1 MGGVKVFEFKVG
13 ISSQEHDAFVSQHP
27 QVSLLQS
34 SSWAKIKDN
43 WGNER
48 LGFYKNGEL
57 VAVAS
62 ILIKKLPLGYTMM
75 YIPRGPIM
83 DYQDKDL
90 VTFVMRSLKQFGAS
104 RRSVFIKFDPSLIL
118 KQYPIDNSSKE
129 FSENS
134 TSIEA
139 IQNLKDA
146 NCQWSGRT
154 IAMSETIQP
163 RYQANRILKDG
174 LDSDFP
180 KHTKRL
186 MKDAVKRGVITYRGS
201 LLDISNFETIIALT
215 ERRKN
220 VSLRNQEYFQKLME
234 TYGED
239 AYLHL
244 AKINIP
250 ERLMEYREQLN
261 KIKKDLSET
270 DEYQKKRLT
279 KLQQQEKSVEKYII
293 EFQELVQRYPEEVV
307 IAGVLS
313 VSFGDTLE
321 MLYAGMDDRFKKFY
335 PQYVLYPKVFEDA
348 FNDGK
353 KWANMGGIEG
363 TLDDGLTDFKS
374 NFSPVVQEYVGE
386 FTLPVNFLYRLVNY
400 FYHLHKTLRKKQH
413 RK

>member
-1 MGGVKVFEFKVG
+1 MFDYKIG
-13 ISSQEHDAFVSQHP
+13 ISEEEHDTFVIQHP
-27 QVSLLQS
+27 QVNLLQS

-90 VTFVMRSLKQFGAS
+90 VRFVMKSLKQFGS
-104 RRSVFIKFDPSLIL
+104 CRRSVFIKFDPSLIL
-118 KQYPIDNSSKE
+118 KQYPIDKSSKE
-129 FSENS
+129 FADSR
-134 TSIEA
+134 TTIEA
-139 IQNLKDA
+139 VQNLKSA

-154 IAMSETIQP
+154 KAMAETIQP
-163 RYQANRILKDG
+163 RYQANRILKEG
-174 LDSDFP
+174 VDSDFP

-186 MKDAVKRGVITYRGS
+186 MKDAINRGVVTYRGTLS
-201 LLDISNFETIIALT
+201 NISDFGTIISFT

-220 VSLRNQEYFQKLME
+220 VALRNQEYFQRLME
-234 TYGED
+234 IYGDD

-244 AKINIP
+244 AKINLP
-250 ERLMEYREQLN
+250 DRLIKYKEQLSQ
-261 KIKKDLSET
+261 IKKDLAET
-270 DEYQKKRLT
+270 GEHQKKRLT
-279 KLQQQEKSVEKYII
+279 KLKQQEKSIEKYIV
-293 EFQELVQRYPEEVV
+293 EFEKLVQQYPKEIV
-307 IAGVLS
+307 IAGILS
-313 VSFGDTLE
+313 VSFGNTLE

-335 PQYVLYPKVFEDA
+335 PQYILYPKVFEESYK
-348 FNDGK
+348 DGK
-353 KWANMGGIEG
+353 IWANMGGIEG

-374 NFSPVVQEYVGE
+374 NFSPVVQEYIGE
-386 FTLPVNFLYRLVNY
+386 FTLPVNFLYHLANY
-400 FYHLHKTLRKKQH
+400 LYQLRKTLRKKH

>member
-1 MGGVKVFEFKVG
+1 MFSFKIG
-13 ISSQEHDAFVSQHP
+13 ISVKEHDDFVSHHP
-27 QVSLLQS
+27 QINLLQS

-43 WGNER
+43 WENER

-62 ILIKKLPLGYTMM
+62 ILIKKLLLGYTMM

-90 VTFVMRSLKQFGAS
+90 VTFVMRSLKQFGFR
-104 RRSVFIKFDPSLIL
+104 RRSVFIKFDPALIL
-118 KQYPIDNSSKE
+118 KQYPIDQSSAE
-129 FSENS
+129 FSENKLS
-134 TSIEA
+134 VEA

-163 RYQANRILKDG
+163 RYQANRILKEEG
-174 LDSDFP
+174 ASDFP

-186 MKDAVKRGVITYRGS
+186 MRDAVKRGVSTYRGS
-201 LLDISNFETIIALT
+201 LSDISNFETIVALT

-234 TYGED
+234 IYGED

-244 AKINIP
+244 AKINVP
-250 ERLMEYREQLN
+250 EHLMEYREQLQQ
-261 KIKKDLSET
+261 IKKDVSET

-279 KLQQQEKSVEKYII
+279 KLQQQAKSIEKYII
-293 EFQELVQRYPEEVV
+293 EFQELVQQYPEEIV

-313 VSFGDTLE
+313 VSFGETLE

-335 PQYVLYPKVFEDA
+335 PQYILYPKVFDDA

-353 KWANMGGIEG
+353 IWANMGGIEG
-363 TLDDGLTDFKS
+363 TLDDGLSDFKS
-374 NFSPVVQEYVGE
+374 NFSPVVQEYIGE
-386 FTLPVNFLYRLVNY
+386 FTLPVSFLYHLANY
-400 FYHLHKTLRKKQH
+400 FYQLRKTLRKKH

>member
-1 MGGVKVFEFKVG
+1 MYHYKIG
-13 ISSQEHDAFVSQHP
+13 IPASEHDDFVRNSSQP
-27 QVSLLQS
+27 NLLQS
-34 SSWAKIKDN
+34 SKWAHIKKN

-48 LGFYKNGEL
+48 IGFYRNGEL

-118 KQYPIDNSSKE
+118 KQYPIDKSSKE

-134 TSIEA
+134 TTIEA

-163 RYQANRILKDG
+163 RYQANRILKEG

-186 MKDAVKRGVITYRGS
+186 MKDAVNRGVVTYRGTLS
-201 LLDISNFETIIALT
+201 DVSDFGTIISFT

-220 VSLRNQEYFQKLME
+220 VALRNQEYFQRLME
-234 TYGED
+234 IYGD
-239 AYLHL
+239 AAYLHL
-244 AKINIP
+244 AKINLP
-250 ERLMEYREQLN
+250 DRLMKYKEQLFQ
-261 KIKKDLSET
+261 IKKDLGET
-270 DEYQKKRLT
+270 GEHQKKRLT
-279 KLQQQEKSVEKYII
+279 KLKQQEKSIEKYII
-293 EFQELVQRYPEEVV
+293 EFEELVQQYPKEIV
-307 IAGVLS
+307 IAGILS
-313 VSFGDTLE
+313 VSFGNTLE

-335 PQYVLYPKVFEDA
+335 PQYILYPKVFEESYK
-348 FNDGK
+348 DGK
-353 KWANMGGIEG
+353 IWANMGGIEG

-374 NFSPVVQEYVGE
+374 NFSPVVQEYIGE
-386 FTLPVNFLYRLVNY
+386 FTLPVNFLYHLANY
-400 FYHLHKTLRKKQH
+400 FYQLRKTLRKKH

>member
-1 MGGVKVFEFKVG
+1 MFDYKVG
-13 ISSQEHDAFVSQHP
+13 ISEEEHDTFVIQHP
-27 QVSLLQS
+27 QVNLLQS

-43 WGNER
+43 WENER

-62 ILIKKLPLGYTMM
+62 ILIKKLLLGYTMM

-90 VTFVMRSLKQFGAS
+90 VTFVMRSLKQFGFR
-104 RRSVFIKFDPSLIL
+104 RRSVFIKFDPALIL
-118 KQYPIDNSSKE
+118 KQYPIDQSSAE
-129 FSENS
+129 FSENKLS
-134 TSIEA
+134 VEA

-163 RYQANRILKDG
+163 RYQANRILKEEG
-174 LDSDFP
+174 ASDFP

-186 MKDAVKRGVITYRGS
+186 MRDAVKRGVSTYRGS
-201 LLDISNFETIIALT
+201 LSDISNFETIVALT

-234 TYGED
+234 IYGED

-244 AKINIP
+244 AKINVP
-250 ERLMEYREQLN
+250 EHLMEYREQLQQ
-261 KIKKDLSET
+261 IKKDLSET

-279 KLQQQEKSVEKYII
+279 KLQQQAKSIEKYII
-293 EFQELVQRYPEEVV
+293 EFQELVQQYPEEIV

-313 VSFGDTLE
+313 VSFGETLE

-335 PQYVLYPKVFEDA
+335 PQYILYPKVFDDA

-353 KWANMGGIEG
+353 IWANMGGIEG
-363 TLDDGLTDFKS
+363 TLDDGLSDFKS
-374 NFSPVVQEYVGE
+374 NFSPVVQEYIGE
-386 FTLPVNFLYRLVNY
+386 FTLPVNFLYHLATC
-400 FYHLHKTLRKKQH
+400 FYQLRKTLRKKH

>member
-13 ISSQEHDAFVSQHP
+13 ISSQEHDAFVSRHP

-83 DYQDKDL
+83 DYQDKEL

-104 RRSVFIKFDPSLIL
+104 KRSVFIKFDPSLIL
-118 KQYPIDNSSKE
+118 KQYPIDKSSKE

-134 TSIEA
+134 ISIEA

-146 NCQWSGRT
+146 NWSGRT

-163 RYQANRILKDG
+163 RYQANRILKKG

-186 MKDAVKRGVITYRGS
+186 MKDAVKRGVITFRGS
-201 LLDISNFETIIALT
+201 LSDISNFETIIALT

-234 TYGED
+234 IYGD
-239 AYLHL
+239 DSYLHL

-250 ERLMEYREQLN
+250 ERLTEYREQLHQ
-261 KIKKDLSET
+261 IKKDLAET

-279 KLQQQEKSVEKYII
+279 KLQQQKKSVEKYII
-293 EFQELVQRYPEEVV
+293 EFQELVQKYPEEIV

-348 FNDGK
+348 LNDGK
-353 KWANMGGIEG
+353 NWANMGGIEG

-374 NFSPVVQEYVGE
+374 NFSPVVQEYIGE
-386 FTLPVNFLYRLVNY
+386 FTLPVSFLYQLANY
-400 FYHLHKTLRKKQH
+400 FYCLRKKLRKKHH

>member
-1 MGGVKVFEFKVG
+1 MFSFKIG
-13 ISSQEHDAFVSQHP
+13 ISVKEHDDFVSHHP
-27 QVSLLQS
+27 QINLLQS

-43 WGNER
+43 WENER

-62 ILIKKLPLGYTMM
+62 ILIKKLLLGYTMM

-90 VTFVMRSLKQFGAS
+90 VTFVMRSLKQFGFR
-104 RRSVFIKFDPSLIL
+104 RRSVFIKFDPALIL
-118 KQYPIDNSSKE
+118 KQYPINQSSAE
-129 FSENS
+129 FSENKLS
-134 TSIEA
+134 VEA

-163 RYQANRILKDG
+163 RYQANRILKEEG
-174 LDSDFP
+174 ASDFP

-186 MKDAVKRGVITYRGS
+186 MRDAVKRGVSTYRGS
-201 LLDISNFETIIALT
+201 LSDISNFETIVALT

-234 TYGED
+234 IYGED

-244 AKINIP
+244 AKINVP
-250 ERLMEYREQLN
+250 EHLMEYREQLQQ
-261 KIKKDLSET
+261 IKKDLSET

-279 KLQQQEKSVEKYII
+279 KLQQQAKSIEKYII
-293 EFQELVQRYPEEVV
+293 EFQELVQQYPEEIV

-313 VSFGDTLE
+313 VSFGETLE

-335 PQYVLYPKVFEDA
+335 PQYILYPKVFDDA

-353 KWANMGGIEG
+353 IWANMGGIEG
-363 TLDDGLTDFKS
+363 TLDDGLSDFKS
-374 NFSPVVQEYVGE
+374 NFSPVVQEYIGE
-386 FTLPVNFLYRLVNY
+386 FTLPVNFLYHLATC
-400 FYHLHKTLRKKQH
+400 FYQLRKTLRKKH

>member
-1 MGGVKVFEFKVG
+1 MYHYKIG
-13 ISSQEHDAFVSQHP
+13 IPASEHDDFVRNSSQP
-27 QVSLLQS
+27 NLLQS
-34 SSWAKIKDN
+34 SKWAHIKKN

-48 LGFYKNGEL
+48 IGFYRNGEL

-118 KQYPIDNSSKE
+118 KQYPIDKSSKE

-134 TSIEA
+134 TTIEA

-163 RYQANRILKDG
+163 RYQANRILKEG

-186 MKDAVKRGVITYRGS
+186 MKDAVNRGVVTYRGTLS
-201 LLDISNFETIIALT
+201 DVSDFGTIISFT

-220 VSLRNQEYFQKLME
+220 VALRNQEYFQRLME
-234 TYGED
+234 IYGD
-239 AYLHL
+239 AAYLHL
-244 AKINIP
+244 AKINLP
-250 ERLMEYREQLN
+250 DRLMKYKEQLFQ
-261 KIKKDLSET
+261 IKKDLGET
-270 DEYQKKRLT
+270 GEHQKKRLT
-279 KLQQQEKSVEKYII
+279 KLKQQEKSIEKYII
-293 EFQELVQRYPEEVV
+293 EFEELVQQYPKEIV
-307 IAGVLS
+307 IAGILS
-313 VSFGDTLE
+313 VSFGNTLE

-335 PQYVLYPKVFEDA
+335 PQYILYPKVFEESYK
-348 FNDGK
+348 DGK
-353 KWANMGGIEG
+353 IWANMGGIEG

-374 NFSPVVQEYVGE
+374 NFSPVVQEYIGE
-386 FTLPVNFLYRLVNY
+386 FTLPVNFLYHLANY
-400 FYHLHKTLRKKQH
+400 FYQLRKILRKKH

>member
-1 MGGVKVFEFKVG
+1 MFSFKIG
-13 ISSQEHDAFVSQHP
+13 ISVKEHDDFVSHHP
-27 QVSLLQS
+27 QINLLQS

-43 WGNER
+43 WENER

-62 ILIKKLPLGYTMM
+62 ILIKKLLLGYTMM

-90 VTFVMRSLKQFGAS
+90 VTFVMRSLKQFGFR
-104 RRSVFIKFDPSLIL
+104 RRSVFIKFDPALIL
-118 KQYPIDNSSKE
+118 KQYPIDQSSAE
-129 FSENS
+129 FSENKLS
-134 TSIEA
+134 VEA

-163 RYQANRILKDG
+163 RYQANRILKEEG
-174 LDSDFP
+174 ASDFP

-186 MKDAVKRGVITYRGS
+186 MRDAVKRGVSTYRGS
-201 LLDISNFETIIALT
+201 LSDISNFETIVALT

-234 TYGED
+234 IYGED

-244 AKINIP
+244 AKINVP
-250 ERLMEYREQLN
+250 EHLMEYREQLQQ
-261 KIKKDLSET
+261 IKKDLSET

-279 KLQQQEKSVEKYII
+279 KLQQQAKSIEKYII
-293 EFQELVQRYPEEVV
+293 EFQELVQQYPEEIV

-313 VSFGDTLE
+313 VSFGETLE

-335 PQYVLYPKVFEDA
+335 PQYILYPKVFDDA

-353 KWANMGGIEG
+353 IWANMGGIEG
-363 TLDDGLTDFKS
+363 TLDDGLSDFKS
-374 NFSPVVQEYVGE
+374 NFSPVVQEYIGE
-386 FTLPVNFLYRLVNY
+386 FTLPVNFLYHLATC
-400 FYHLHKTLRKKQH
+400 FYQLRKTLRKKH

>member
-1 MGGVKVFEFKVG
+1 MYHYKIG
-13 ISSQEHDAFVSQHP
+13 IPASEHDDFVRNSSQP
-27 QVSLLQS
+27 NLLQS
-34 SSWAKIKDN
+34 SKWAHIKNN

-48 LGFYKNGEL
+48 IGFYRNGEL

-118 KQYPIDNSSKE
+118 KQYPIDKSSKE

-134 TSIEA
+134 TTIEA

-163 RYQANRILKDG
+163 RYQANRILKEG
-174 LDSDFP
+174 LNSDFP

-186 MKDAVKRGVITYRGS
+186 MKDAVNRGVVTYRGTLS
-201 LLDISNFETIIALT
+201 DVSDFGNIISFT

-220 VSLRNQEYFQKLME
+220 VALRNQEYFQRLME
-234 TYGED
+234 IYGD
-239 AYLHL
+239 AAYLHL
-244 AKINIP
+244 AKINLP
-250 ERLMEYREQLN
+250 DRLMKYKEQLFQ
-261 KIKKDLSET
+261 IKKDLGET
-270 DEYQKKRLT
+270 GEHQKKRLT
-279 KLQQQEKSVEKYII
+279 KLKQQEKSIEKYII
-293 EFQELVQRYPEEVV
+293 EFEELVQQYPKEIV
-307 IAGVLS
+307 IAGILS
-313 VSFGDTLE
+313 VSFGNTLE

-335 PQYVLYPKVFEDA
+335 PQYILYPKVFEESYK
-348 FNDGK
+348 DGK
-353 KWANMGGIEG
+353 IWANMGGIEG

-374 NFSPVVQEYVGE
+374 NFSPVVQEYIGE
-386 FTLPVNFLYRLVNY
+386 FTLPVNFLYHLANY
-400 FYHLHKTLRKKQH
+400 FYQLRKTLRKKH

>member
-1 MGGVKVFEFKVG
+1 MFSFKIG
-13 ISSQEHDAFVSQHP
+13 ISVKEHDDFVSHHP
-27 QVSLLQS
+27 QINLLQS

-43 WGNER
+43 WENER

-62 ILIKKLPLGYTMM
+62 ILIKKLLLGYTMM

-90 VTFVMRSLKQFGAS
+90 VTFVMRSLKQFGFR
-104 RRSVFIKFDPSLIL
+104 RRSVFIKFDPALIL
-118 KQYPIDNSSKE
+118 KQYPIDQSSAE
-129 FSENS
+129 FSENKLS
-134 TSIEA
+134 VEA

-163 RYQANRILKDG
+163 RYQANRILKEEG
-174 LDSDFP
+174 ASDFP

-186 MKDAVKRGVITYRGS
+186 MRDAVKRGVSTYRGS
-201 LLDISNFETIIALT
+201 LSDISNFETIVALT

-234 TYGED
+234 IYGED

-244 AKINIP
+244 AKINVP
-250 ERLMEYREQLN
+250 EHLMEYREQLQQ
-261 KIKKDLSET
+261 IKKDLSET

-279 KLQQQEKSVEKYII
+279 KLQQQAKSIEKYII
-293 EFQELVQRYPEEVV
+293 EFQELVQQYPEEIV

-313 VSFGDTLE
+313 VSFGETLE

-335 PQYVLYPKVFEDA
+335 PQYILYPKVFDDA

-353 KWANMGGIEG
+353 IWANMGGIEG
-363 TLDDGLTDFKS
+363 TLDDGLSDFKS
-374 NFSPVVQEYVGE
+374 NFRPVVQEYIGE
-386 FTLPVNFLYRLVNY
+386 FTLPVNFLYHLATC
-400 FYHLHKTLRKKQH
+400 FYQLRKTLRKKH

>member
-13 ISSQEHDAFVSQHP
+13 ISSQEHDTFVSQHP

-83 DYQDKDL
+83 DYQDKEL

-104 RRSVFIKFDPSLIL
+104 KRSVFIKFDPSLIL
-118 KQYPIDNSSKE
+118 KQYPIDKSSKE

-134 TSIEA
+134 ISIEA

-146 NCQWSGRT
+146 NGQWSGRT

-163 RYQANRILKDG
+163 RYQANRILKKG

-186 MKDAVKRGVITYRGS
+186 MKDAVKRGVITFRGS
-201 LLDISNFETIIALT
+201 LSDISNFETIIALT

-234 TYGED
+234 IYGD
-239 AYLHL
+239 DSYLHL

-250 ERLMEYREQLN
+250 ERLTEYREQLHQ
-261 KIKKDLSET
+261 IKKDLAET

-279 KLQQQEKSVEKYII
+279 KLQQQKKSVEKYII
-293 EFQELVQRYPEEVV
+293 EFQELVQKYPEEIV

-348 FNDGK
+348 LNDGK
-353 KWANMGGIEG
+353 NWANMGGIEG

-374 NFSPVVQEYVGE
+374 NFSPVVQEYIGE
-386 FTLPVNFLYRLVNY
+386 FTLPVSFLYQLANY
-400 FYHLHKTLRKKQH
+400 FYCLRKKLRKKHH

>member
-1 MGGVKVFEFKVG
+1 MFSFKIG
-13 ISSQEHDAFVSQHP
+13 ISVKEHDDFVSHHP
-27 QVSLLQS
+27 QINLLQS

-43 WGNER
+43 WENER

-62 ILIKKLPLGYTMM
+62 ILIKKLLLGYTMM

-90 VTFVMRSLKQFGAS
+90 VTFVMRSLKQFGFR
-104 RRSVFIKFDPSLIL
+104 RRSVFIKFDPALIL
-118 KQYPIDNSSKE
+118 KQYPIDQSSAE
-129 FSENS
+129 FSENKLS
-134 TSIEA
+134 VEA

-163 RYQANRILKDG
+163 RYQANRILKEEG
-174 LDSDFP
+174 VSDFP

-186 MKDAVKRGVITYRGS
+186 MRDAVKRGVSTYRGS
-201 LLDISNFETIIALT
+201 LSDISNFETIVALT

-234 TYGED
+234 IYGED

-244 AKINIP
+244 AKINVP
-250 ERLMEYREQLN
+250 EHLMEYREQLQQ
-261 KIKKDLSET
+261 IKKDLSET

-279 KLQQQEKSVEKYII
+279 KLQQQAKSIEKYII
-293 EFQELVQRYPEEVV
+293 EFQELVQQYPEEIV

-313 VSFGDTLE
+313 VSFGETLE

-335 PQYVLYPKVFEDA
+335 PQYILYPKVFDDA

-353 KWANMGGIEG
+353 IWANMGGIEG
-363 TLDDGLTDFKS
+363 TLDDGLSDFKS
-374 NFSPVVQEYVGE
+374 NFSPVVQEYIGE
-386 FTLPVNFLYRLVNY
+386 FTLPVNFLYHLATC
-400 FYHLHKTLRKKQH
+400 FYQLRKTLRKKH

>member
-1 MGGVKVFEFKVG
+1 MFSFKIG
-13 ISSQEHDAFVSQHP
+13 ISAKEHDDFVSHHP
-27 QVSLLQS
+27 QVNLLQS

-43 WGNER
+43 WENER

-62 ILIKKLPLGYTMM
+62 ILIKKLLLGYTMM

-90 VTFVMRSLKQFGAS
+90 VTFVMRSLKQFGS
-104 RRSVFIKFDPSLIL
+104 RRRSVFIKFDPSLIL
-118 KQYPIDNSSKE
+118 KQYPIDQSSAE
-129 FSENS
+129 FSENKL
-134 TSIEA
+134 SIEA
-139 IQNLKDA
+139 IQNLKA
-146 NCQWSGRT
+146 TNCQWSGRT
-154 IAMSETIQP
+154 MAMSETIQP
-163 RYQANRILKDG
+163 RCQANRILKEEGDT
-174 LDSDFP
+174 DFP

-186 MKDAVKRGVITYRGS
+186 MRDAVKRGVSTYRGS
-201 LLDISNFETIIALT
+201 LSDISNFETIVALT

-220 VSLRNQEYFQKLME
+220 VSLRNQEYFQKIME

-244 AKINIP
+244 AKINVP
-250 ERLMEYREQLN
+250 EHLMEYREQLQQ
-261 KIKKDLSET
+261 IKKDLSET

-279 KLQQQEKSVEKYII
+279 KLQQQAKSIEKYII
-293 EFQELVQRYPEEVV
+293 EFQELVQQYPEEIV

-313 VSFGDTLE
+313 VSFGETLE

-335 PQYVLYPKVFEDA
+335 PQYILYPKVFDDA

-353 KWANMGGIEG
+353 IWANMGGIEG
-363 TLDDGLTDFKS
+363 TLDDGLSDFKS
-374 NFSPVVQEYVGE
+374 NFSPVVQEYIGE
-386 FTLPVNFLYRLVNY
+386 FTLPVNFLYHLATC
-400 FYHLHKTLRKKQH
+400 FYQLRKTLRKKH

>member
-1 MGGVKVFEFKVG
+1 MYHYKIG
-13 ISSQEHDAFVSQHP
+13 IPASEHDDFVRNSSQP
-27 QVSLLQS
+27 NLLQS
-34 SSWAKIKDN
+34 SKWAHIKNN

-48 LGFYKNGEL
+48 IGFYRNGEL

-118 KQYPIDNSSKE
+118 KQYPIDKSSKE

-134 TSIEA
+134 TTIEA

-163 RYQANRILKDG
+163 RYQANRILKEG

-186 MKDAVKRGVITYRGS
+186 MKDAVNRGVVTYRGTLS
-201 LLDISNFETIIALT
+201 DVSDFGNIISFT

-220 VSLRNQEYFQKLME
+220 VALRNQEYFQRLME
-234 TYGED
+234 IYGD
-239 AYLHL
+239 AAYLHL
-244 AKINIP
+244 AKINLP
-250 ERLMEYREQLN
+250 DRLMKYKEQLFQ
-261 KIKKDLSET
+261 IKKDLGET
-270 DEYQKKRLT
+270 GEHQKKRLT
-279 KLQQQEKSVEKYII
+279 KLKQQEKSIEKYII
-293 EFQELVQRYPEEVV
+293 EFEELVQQYPKEIV
-307 IAGVLS
+307 IAGILS
-313 VSFGDTLE
+313 VSFGNTLE

-335 PQYVLYPKVFEDA
+335 PQYILYPKVFEESYK
-348 FNDGK
+348 DGK
-353 KWANMGGIEG
+353 IWANMGGIEG

-374 NFSPVVQEYVGE
+374 NFSPVVQEYIGE
-386 FTLPVNFLYRLVNY
+386 FTLPVNFLYHLANY
-400 FYHLHKTLRKKQH
+400 FYQLRKTLRKKH